1 MRSRK
6 KRALRWRRGVGRLG
20 LEEARHQHR
29 GCVMSLGLVPLGMVG
44 RGLGCGPDSGVPVRA
59 VDCAG
64 ALHVM
69 FYDNRKDTAVPAYQN
84 SKADVYWM
92 RLQWGMNSWTM
103 LNQAKLTAKTFPLHP
118 VTECGD
124 FFSFAVGGETKR
136 RLYPVYVARKETSP
150 GVWSD
155 NRVFT
160 HKITVNNCP
169 SGMNGLTYTEDSVPE
184 LLDAIAADM
193 YPEGDLNGDDAV
205 DAGDLDQLT
214 TWVEGQN
221 P

>member
-1 MRSRK
+1 MSSR
-6 KRALRWRRGVGRLG
+6 LVPYGMEWRGHGCG
-20 LEEARHQHR
+20 LEP
-29 GCVMSLGLVPLGMVG
+29 VVPA
-44 RGLGCGPDSGVPVRA
+44 RA
-59 VDCAG
+59 VDCTG
-64 ALHVM
+64 SLHVM
-69 FYDNRKDTAVPAYQN
+69 FSGDRNDTAAPAYQN
-84 SKADVYWM
+84 GKVDVYWM

-103 LNQAKLTAKTFPLHP
+103 LNQSKLTSKTFPLNP

-124 FFSFAVGGETKR
+124 FFSFAIGGETKR

-169 SGMNGLTYTEDSVPE
+169 SGMNGLTYSEEAVPE
-184 LLDAIAADM
+184 LLDAIATSM